1 MASEIYIPINK
12 LVSEKQKELISLVV
26 HWSFI
31 SAGPPFES
39 KKYDGSLIRYQG
51 IKFQGSPQMVFWSGY
66 IEPYLENY
74 GLEII
79 ETIGKSSYESGIEIE
94 AAIKEC
100 ISALNNMVLSVYN
113 QMAEVDSRLL
123 GNGST
128 PTEMRNVSGMVES
141 MQNTLNGHAT
151 IIQKKYIKMQSDKH
165 QAHTTNNFNAPV
177 QNAQTGNK
185 NIQNNTHA
193 ASSNTFFQWVMDHL
207 VSVIVASVIAGVILT
222 FISGV

>member
-1 MASEIYIPINK
+1 MASEIYTLINK
-12 LVSEKQKELISLVV
+12 LVSERQKELINLVV

-31 SAGPPFES
+31 SAGPLFES
-39 KKYDGSLIRYQG
+39 KKHDGSLIRYQG
-51 IKFQGSPQMVFWSGY
+51 IMFQGSPQMIFWSDY

-100 ISALNNMVLSVYN
+100 ITALNNMVLSVYN
-113 QMAEVDSRLL
+113 QMAEVDSRLM

-128 PTEMRNVSGMVES
+128 PAEKRNVSGMVKS

-165 QAHTTNNFNAPV
+165 QAQTTNHFNAPV
-177 QNAQTGNK
+177 QNVQTGNQSTQ
-185 NIQNNTHA
+185 INTHA
-193 ASSNTFFQWVMDHL
+193 PSSNTFFQWVMDHL
-207 VSVIVASVIAGVILT
+207 VSVVVASVLAGLILT
-222 FISGV
+222 FISGG